1 MFPFLPSHYSKS
13 IPPSSSVCVLCG
25 FLQQN
30 KTSILHQCFSIKVQQ
45 LVNVFYY
52 DVSRHEKKKMLCGR
66 TALMGVLA
74 QPDREHTHN
83 SPLTA

>member
-30 KTSILHQCFSIKVQQ
+30 KTNILHQCFSITVQQ

-52 DVSRHEKKKMLCGR
+52 DVSRHEKKRCF
-66 TALMGVLA
+66 VDA
-74 QPDREHTHN
+74 QHLWACWLSQIGNTHTI
-83 SPLTA
+83 AR